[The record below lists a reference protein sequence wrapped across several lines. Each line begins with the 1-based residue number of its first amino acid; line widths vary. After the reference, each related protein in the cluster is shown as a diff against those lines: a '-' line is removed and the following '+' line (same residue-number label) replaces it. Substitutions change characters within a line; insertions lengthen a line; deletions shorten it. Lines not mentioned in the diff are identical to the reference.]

1 MTRVGIHGSAAPPWV
16 THCQGRTTHRLQER
30 GHLPEGLALAGPP
43 SAVYIRMAP
52 RVFSGTAAMLRGV
65 VWLVSVVVQGAVVR
79 RVSGPDESEITHASA
94 GGGVSVYL
102 TGSALGTPFNPRA
115 PPRLPVSNVAWVP
128 NSCGCRPDPG
138 AAIVLVGTKGDAEC
152 VVQGFTSSLTRLHCI
167 IGAAGLPPP
176 SLSYTSSGSFQD
188 LPLYVIKAGKG
199 ADCWHVGGANHG
211 CFLRFDLGGTPRI
224 TQVRS
229 MVHGSAAAP
238 GGRPFP
244 LPPASLWRR
253 LRASAAEHQ
262 LGVVGPFPFLPRSPS
277 CRRTLSTC

>member
-1 MTRVGIHGSAAPPWV
+1 MSHGCPIHVAA
-16 THCQGRTTHRLQER
+16 
-30 GHLPEGLALAGPP
+30 AL
-43 SAVYIRMAP
+43 
-52 RVFSGTAAMLRGV
+52 TL
-65 VWLVSVVVQGAVVR
+65 
-79 RVSGPDESEITHASA
+79 
-94 GGGVSVYL
+94 
-102 TGSALGTPFNPRA
+102 
-115 PPRLPVSNVAWVP
+115 
-128 NSCGCRPDPG
+128 

-229 MVHGSAAAP
+229 MASRLRRRCPPSSPAAP
-238 GGRPFP
+238 PTSHPPLNTSP
-244 LPPASLWRR
+244 LPRYL
-253 LRASAAEHQ
+253 
-262 LGVVGPFPFLPRSPS
+262 
-277 CRRTLSTC
+277 

>member
-1 MTRVGIHGSAAPPWV
+1 MSRVGIHGSAAPPWFRK
-16 THCQGRTTHRLQER
+16 HERTR
-30 GHLPEGLALAGPP
+30 GHTGCSSVARRRLPEGLSLAGPP
-43 SAVYIRMAP
+43 TAVYIRMAP

-102 TGSALGTPFNPRA
+102 TGSALGTPFNP
-115 PPRLPVSNVAWVP
+115 PT
-128 NSCGCRPDPG
+128 
-138 AAIVLVGTKGDAEC
+138 VLVGTKGDAEC

-188 LPLYVIKAGKG
+188 LPLYVIKAGKR

-229 MVHGSAAAP
+229 PVLQAASFLRLAGSGIDGGLLGAP
-238 GGRPFP
+238 
-244 LPPASLWRR
+244 LAEAKLRR
-253 LRASAAEHQ
+253 EAD
-262 LGVVGPFPFLPRSPS
+262 GVLVGCRSRYDDTDAPS
-277 CRRTLSTC
+277 